1 MSPQNSP
8 AVTSAKQQ
16 PEWPDADELNRV
28 VKELKALP
36 PLVFASEC
44 DLLTQRLADVSRGEA
59 FFLTGGDCAE
69 TFAANTANSV
79 RARLKTVLQMAV
91 VLTYGATLPVVKV
104 GRIAGQYFK
113 PRSSNEETINGISLP
128 SYRGDAIND
137 VAFTPEARRPDPQR
151 LIRAYKS
158 SNATLNLIRSF
169 SQDGSADLRMVHA
182 WNRDFVA
189 NSDSGKKYD
198 QLAKDIDRALAF
210 MHACGADPVEFRSV
224 EFFTAH
230 EALLLDYEK
239 AMSRT
244 DFVTGRTY
252 DTSAHFLWM
261 GERTREPNGAHAEF
275 MASIQNP
282 IGCKVGPKAD
292 PGDVVKM
299 VQKLDPD
306 KTPGRLTLIS
316 RMGVGNV
323 LEKLPP
329 IIEAVEKSGHPV
341 IWVCDPMHGN
351 TRESSSGL
359 KTREFSD
366 VLSEIKDFFT
376 VHRQLGTHPGGMHIE
391 LTGDDVT
398 ECIGGIS
405 GVMEKDLPMRYE
417 TACDPRLNRVQAL
430 ELAFQV
436 SEMLAK

>member
-16 PEWPDADELNRV
+16 PEWPDAGELERV

-151 LIRAYKS
+151 LIRAYKA

-210 MHACGADPVEFRSV
+210 MHACGADPV

>member
-1 MSPQNSP
+1 MSMSPQDSP

-16 PEWPDADELNRV
+16 PEWPDAGELERV
-28 VKELKALP
+28 VKELKVLP
-36 PLVFASEC
+36 PLVFPSEC

-113 PRSSNEETINGISLP
+113 PRSANEETINGVTLP

-151 LIRAYKS
+151 LIRAYKA

-189 NSDSGKKYD
+189 QSDSGRKYD

-244 DFVTGRTY
+244 DYVTGRTY

-261 GERTREPNGAHAEF
+261 GERTREPNGAHTQF
-275 MASIQNP
+275 MASISNP
-282 IGCKVGPKAD
+282 IGCKVGPKAN
-292 PGDVVKM
+292 PEDVINLIK
-299 VQKLDPD
+299 KLDPD

-316 RMGVGNV
+316 RMGAGNV
-323 LEKLPP
+323 LGKLPP
-329 IIEAVEKSGHPV
+329 IIKAVEETGHPV

-351 TRESSSGL
+351 TKEAASGH
-359 KTREFSD
+359 KTREFAD
-366 VLSEIKDFFT
+366 VLSEVKDFFV
-376 VHRQLGTHPGGMHIE
+376 VHKQLGTHPGG
-391 LTGDDVT
+391 L
-398 ECIGGIS
+398 
-405 GVMEKDLPMRYE
+405 
-417 TACDPRLNRVQAL
+417 
-430 ELAFQV
+430 
-436 SEMLAK
+436 

>member
-1 MSPQNSP
+1 
-8 AVTSAKQQ
+8 
-16 PEWPDADELNRV
+16 
-28 VKELKALP
+28 
-36 PLVFASEC
+36 
-44 DLLTQRLADVSRGEA
+44 
-59 FFLTGGDCAE
+59 
-69 TFAANTANSV
+69 
-79 RARLKTVLQMAV
+79 V

-151 LIRAYKS
+151 LIRAYKA

>member
-1 MSPQNSP
+1 MNPQQEV
-8 AVTSAKQQ
+8 AVTKAKQQ
-16 PEWPDADELNRV
+16 PEWPDSAELDLAIR
-28 VKELKALP
+28 ELKVLP
-36 PLVFASEC
+36 PLVFPSEC

-79 RARLKTVLQMAV
+79 RARIKTVLQMSV

-104 GRIAGQYFK
+104 GRMAGQYFK
-113 PRSSNEETINGISLP
+113 PRSSNDEVINGTSLP

-151 LIRAYKS
+151 LIRAYKA

-169 SQDGSADLRMVHA
+169 TQDGSSDLRMVHA
-182 WNRDFVA
+182 WNRDFVSA
-189 NSDSGKKYD
+189 SDTGKKYE
-198 QLAKDIDRALAF
+198 QMAKDIDRALAF
-210 MHACGADPVEFRSV
+210 MHACGADPIEFRSV

-244 DFVTGRTY
+244 DFVTGRVY
-252 DTSAHFLWM
+252 DTSAHFVWM
-261 GERTREPNGAHAEF
+261 GERTRDPDGAHANF
-275 MASIQNP
+275 MAGIKNP
-282 IGCKVGPKAD
+282 IGVKVGPKAD
-292 PGDVVKM
+292 PADVVKM

-316 RMGVGNV
+316 RMGAGNV
-323 LEKLPP
+323 IDKLPSL
-329 IIEAVEKSGHPV
+329 IQAVEKAGHPV

-351 TRESSSGL
+351 TKEAASGH
-359 KTREFSD
+359 KTREFVD
-366 VLSEIKDFFT
+366 VLSEIKDFFA
-376 VHRQLGTHPGGMHIE
+376 VHKQLGTHPGGMHIE

-398 ECIGGIS
+398 ECLGGIS
-405 GVMEKDLPMRYE
+405 GVSEKDLPMRYE

-436 SEMLAK
+436 AEMLAK

>member
-151 LIRAYKS
+151 LIRAYKA
-158 SNATLNLIRSF
+158 SNAT
-169 SQDGSADLRMVHA
+169 
-182 WNRDFVA
+182 
-189 NSDSGKKYD
+189 
-198 QLAKDIDRALAF
+198 
-210 MHACGADPVEFRSV
+210 
-224 EFFTAH
+224 
-230 EALLLDYEK
+230 
-239 AMSRT
+239 
-244 DFVTGRTY
+244 
-252 DTSAHFLWM
+252 
-261 GERTREPNGAHAEF
+261 
-275 MASIQNP
+275 
-282 IGCKVGPKAD
+282 
-292 PGDVVKM
+292 
-299 VQKLDPD
+299 
-306 KTPGRLTLIS
+306 
-316 RMGVGNV
+316 
-323 LEKLPP
+323 
-329 IIEAVEKSGHPV
+329 
-341 IWVCDPMHGN
+341 
-351 TRESSSGL
+351 
-359 KTREFSD
+359 
-366 VLSEIKDFFT
+366 
-376 VHRQLGTHPGGMHIE
+376 
-391 LTGDDVT
+391 
-398 ECIGGIS
+398 
-405 GVMEKDLPMRYE
+405 
-417 TACDPRLNRVQAL
+417 
-430 ELAFQV
+430 
-436 SEMLAK
+436 

>member
-8 AVTSAKQQ
+8 LVTSAKQQ
-16 PEWPDADELNRV
+16 PEWPDAVELERV
-28 VKELKALP
+28 VKELKSLP
-36 PLVFASEC
+36 PLVFPSEC

-113 PRSSNEETINGISLP
+113 PRSSNEETINGITLA

-189 NSDSGKKYD
+189 NSDSGKKYN
-198 QLAKDIDRALAF
+198 QLAQDIDRALAF

-239 AMSRT
+239 AMTRT
-244 DFVTGRTY
+244 DYVTGRSY

-261 GERTREPNGAHAEF
+261 GERTREPNGAHAQF
-275 MASIQNP
+275 MASIKNP
-282 IGCKVGPKAD
+282 IGVKVGPKAQVQD
-292 PGDVVKM
+292 LVKM
-299 VQKLDPD
+299 VETLDPE

-316 RMGVGNV
+316 RMGAGNV
-323 LEKLPP
+323 LDKLPP
-329 IIEAVEKSGHPV
+329 IIEAIEKNGHPV

-351 TRESSSGL
+351 TREAASGH

-366 VLSEIKDFFT
+366 VLSEVKDFFV
-376 VHRQLGTHPGGMHIE
+376 VHRKLGTHPGGMHIE

-405 GVMEKDLPMRYE
+405 GVKEKDLPMRYE

-436 SEMLAK
+436 AEMLAK

>member
-1 MSPQNSP
+1 MSMSPQDLP

-16 PEWPDADELNRV
+16 PEWPDAGELERV
-28 VKELKALP
+28 IKELKVLP
-36 PLVFASEC
+36 PLVFPSEC

-113 PRSSNEETINGISLP
+113 PRSANDETINGVTLP

-151 LIRAYKS
+151 LVRAYKA

-189 NSDSGKKYD
+189 QSDSGRKYD

-244 DFVTGRTY
+244 DYVTGRNY

-261 GERTREPNGAHAEF
+261 GERTREPNGAHTQF
-275 MASIQNP
+275 MASISK
-282 IGCKVGPKAD
+282 IGRAHV
-292 PGDVVKM
+292 
-299 VQKLDPD
+299 
-306 KTPGRLTLIS
+306 
-316 RMGVGNV
+316 
-323 LEKLPP
+323 
-329 IIEAVEKSGHPV
+329 
-341 IWVCDPMHGN
+341 
-351 TRESSSGL
+351 
-359 KTREFSD
+359 
-366 VLSEIKDFFT
+366 
-376 VHRQLGTHPGGMHIE
+376 
-391 LTGDDVT
+391 
-398 ECIGGIS
+398 
-405 GVMEKDLPMRYE
+405 
-417 TACDPRLNRVQAL
+417 
-430 ELAFQV
+430 
-436 SEMLAK
+436 